1 MPVGAKYNI
10 CTERTVREASCSA
23 RQSMMETALSKEE
36 KMLAS
41 SSWKRANAH
50 NSREEQNLQKEK
62 RRLLRQFEAEVCQ
75 LKAAQNRFEQQYK
88 TARKTSLVLPP
99 VHEELSNAR
108 LETSRRSAEK
118 KVSTSLP
125 SLPRLAD
132 SRSSVRDDDTRTRST
147 SVISATDVAEQ
158 TDRKYRRRTKSYAGL
173 SNITSVS
180 SDQLQPR

>member
-1 MPVGAKYNI
+1 MPVGANNNI
-10 CTERTVREASCSA
+10 CRERTVTVAACSA

-41 SSWKRANAH
+41 SSWRRANAH

-62 RRLLRQFEAEVCQ
+62 RRLSRQFEAEACQ

-108 LETSRRSAEK
+108 LELSKRSAEE
-118 KVSTSLP
+118 KVSKSLP

-132 SRSSVRDDDTRTRST
+132 SVFTVRDSDTRTRST

-158 TDRKYRRRTKSYAGL
+158 TDKKYRRRTKSYAGL
-173 SNITSVS
+173 SNLTRMS
-180 SDQLQPR
+180 SDQFQPR